1 MDKKP
6 LESAEIVSEYEWLTR
21 NGMAPGLACEQLG
34 KSFGALTRMMQRLGR
49 HDLAREL
56 DRQEKRWSNR

>member
-6 LESAEIVSEYEWLTR
+6 LKSAEIVSEYEWLTR
-21 NGMAPGLACEQLG
+21 NGMSPGLACEQLG
-34 KSFGALTRMMQRLGR
+34 RSVAAVIRLCERRGR
-49 HDLAREL
+49 LDLARGL